1 MARLEEIIVPHGS
14 IRALAKDMGLT
25 DVTIRHALK
34 GMTNSPNSYMIRK
47 RALQLYRG
55 VKLNK

>member
-14 IRALAKDMGLT
+14 IRALAKDTGLT

-47 RALQLYRG
+47 RAMEFYRG
-55 VKLNK
+55 SKQSR

>member
-14 IRALAKDMGLT
+14 IRALAKDTGFT
-25 DVTIRHALK
+25 EITVRNALK
-34 GMTNSPNSYMIRK
+34 GVTSSPNAYMIRK

>member
-14 IRALAKDMGLT
+14 IRALAKDTGFT
-25 DVTIRHALK
+25 DITVRNALK
-34 GMTNSPNSYMIRK
+34 GVTSSPNAYMIRK